1 MRRRLRNGNFGGRQN
16 VIEIKLVISPPDN
29 IYDNPPI
36 MHIEVNTDNN
46 IEGSARMTAYFT
58 ETLEEALRRFEEQI
72 SRVQVHLSDENG
84 QKQGSDDKRCL
95 LEARLKGLKPVVVS
109 HQAEN
114 IDIAVSGAI
123 DKLIKSLD
131 NTIGK
136 LRDQ

>member
-1 MRRRLRNGNFGGRQN
+1 
-16 VIEIKLVISPPDN
+16 
-29 IYDNPPI
+29 

-46 IEGSARMTAYFT
+46 IEGSARMTAFFT
-58 ETLEEALRRFEEQI
+58 ETLEEALGRFEDQI
-72 SRVQVHLSDENG
+72 SRVEVHLSDENG
-84 QKQGSDDKRCL
+84 QKQGSADKRCL

-109 HQAEN
+109 HHAEN

-123 DKLIKSLD
+123 DKLVKSLD